1 MLSAL
6 SRSLVLSLCSSSLH
20 NITHSHYHRFTASL
34 TLSHSH
40 RHTPT
45 PSAAL
50 LLSNALRR
58 LLFSVTPLA
67 APLHGDAAAAFSPRW
82 HRCCSSSR
90 EIGREGLLSL
100 QH

>member
-1 MLSAL
+1 MSSKTAADMLWHK
-6 SRSLVLSLCSSSLH
+6 RGHSS
-20 NITHSHYHRFTASL
+20 NGIYRFTASL

-67 APLHGDAAAAFSPRW
+67 APLRGDAAAAFSPRW